1 MGIKFN
7 QYLNKLTIKLECLY
21 FLKLMCKEFDIKVT
35 LKAAITL
42 DGKIATASG
51 HSKWITGEEARHKVH
66 ELRNQNDGVL
76 VGINTVIADN
86 PELTVRGIANGN
98 SPVRIVLD
106 SMARIPENC
115 RIFKSDGT
123 RVIIV
128 TGNKAS
134 SRKWPNLQDITVLTS
149 PTSTPE
155 INWILTELH
164 KLGLKSLLVEGGSC
178 TYASFLRSGTVDRL
192 VLFIGAKIIGGQN
205 ALSWC
210 GELGVDQLDQ
220 AMQIEISS
228 ITAVG
233 EDWLMDGKIK

>member
-1 MGIKFN
+1 
-7 QYLNKLTIKLECLY
+7 
-21 FLKLMCKEFDIKVT
+21 MCKEFDIKVT
-35 LKAAITL
+35 LKAALTL

-66 ELRNQNDGVL
+66 ELRNQNDAVL
-76 VGINTVIADN
+76 VGINTVIADD
-86 PELTVRGIANGN
+86 PELTVRGITNGN

-106 SMARIPENC
+106 SMARIPENS

-134 SRKWPNLQDITVLTS
+134 SRKWPNLQGITVLTS

-155 INWILTELH
+155 INWILSELH
-164 KLGLKSLLVEGGSC
+164 KIGLKSLLVEGGSFINS
-178 TYASFLRSGTVDRL
+178 SFLRSGAVDRL
-192 VLFIGAKIIGGQN
+192 LLFIGAKIIGGQD

-233 EDWLMDGKIK
+233 EDWLIDGKIK